1 MKLLKDVLKWNKG
14 VNGEIGR
21 RELQETG
28 NQAQEGQTEV
38 PDVAE
43 GTPQQADQ
51 LTQGSRKGSLGKRLW
66 KMKPQFQNFKIKI
79 LC

>member
-28 NQAQEGQTEV
+28 KQAQEGQTEV

-51 LTQGSRKGSLGKRLW
+51 LTQGSRKGSLGKGCERWNLS
-66 KMKPQFQNFKIKI
+66 FRI
-79 LC
+79 LK